1 MFDSSDFLVIK
12 KSFENQNDN
21 SADNKSKD
29 NEINWFSAISKVGI
43 ARPWNSL
50 RLFIMLLIN
59 GIIPFKIYVWCTGSQ
74 WA

>member
-29 NEINWFSAISKVGI
+29 NEIN
-43 ARPWNSL
+43 
-50 RLFIMLLIN
+50 
-59 GIIPFKIYVWCTGSQ
+59 
-74 WA
+74 

>member
-50 RLFIMLLIN
+50 MLFIMLLIN